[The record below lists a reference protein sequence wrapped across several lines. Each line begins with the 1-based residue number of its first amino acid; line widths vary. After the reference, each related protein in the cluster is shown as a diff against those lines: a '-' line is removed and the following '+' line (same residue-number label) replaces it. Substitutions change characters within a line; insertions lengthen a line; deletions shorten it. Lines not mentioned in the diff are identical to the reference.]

1 MTQSVMIADEP
12 QRMRALELANKVRV
26 ARAGLKR
33 RIAIGELSA
42 AEIILAPPEA
52 AVTWSVADL
61 LLSQR
66 RWGSTR
72 CRKFL
77 QRNQIAET
85 KPIGTL
91 TDRQRL
97 LLAREL
103 KHCVPPELEL
113 V

>member
-1 MTQSVMIADEP
+1 MTQSAMIADEP
-12 QRMRALELANKVRV
+12 QRMRALEQANKVRV

-33 RIAIGELSA
+33 QIAIDELSA
-42 AEIILAPPEA
+42 ADVILAPPDEA
-52 AVTWSVADL
+52 RTWSVADL

-66 RWGSTR
+66 RWGITR

-77 QRNQIAET
+77 QRNQITET
-85 KPIGTL
+85 KSIGSL
-91 TDRQRL
+91 TDRQRE

-103 KHCVPPELEL
+103 NSFASRELEL